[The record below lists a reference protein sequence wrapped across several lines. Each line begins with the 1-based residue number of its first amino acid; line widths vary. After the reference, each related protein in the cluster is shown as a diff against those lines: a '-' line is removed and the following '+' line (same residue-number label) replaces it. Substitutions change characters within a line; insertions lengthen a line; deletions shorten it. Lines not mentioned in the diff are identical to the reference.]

1 MVMTPSDMNDLLEL
15 RMRVFVTGASGH
27 IASAVIPELLNHG
40 HEVMGLAR
48 SDASPGGVAALG
60 AEVRRGDL
68 DDLDGLAAA
77 AGEAD
82 GVIHLAFKHEA
93 MRTGAFM
100 GAIDADMAA
109 HQAIGNALVGSGKPF
124 VSTGGTLMLAM
135 AGITGRSG
143 TEDDQSEGGPRTD
156 AANYTIALSRR
167 GVRSSVVRLAPMV
180 HSDLDHGGFTHALIG
195 FARES
200 GAAAYTGDGSNVWPA
215 ANTYDIGVLY
225 RLALEKAPAG
235 STLHGVGD
243 TGIPRKVIAET
254 IAGKLGIETK
264 SITDDQA
271 PQYLG
276 FLAAFAGL
284 DNPTSNDRTREL
296 LGWEPTH
303 PGWVEDLETGHY
315 FATAAR
321 GRTPHVAFATKSS
334 DSRSES

>member
-1 MVMTPSDMNDLLEL
+1 
-15 RMRVFVTGASGH
+15 
-27 IASAVIPELLNHG
+27 
-40 HEVMGLAR
+40 
-48 SDASPGGVAALG
+48 
-60 AEVRRGDL
+60 
-68 DDLDGLAAA
+68 
-77 AGEAD
+77 
-82 GVIHLAFKHEA
+82 
-93 MRTGAFM
+93 M
-100 GAIDADMAA
+100 GAVSADMAA
-109 HQAIGNALVGSGKPF
+109 TQAIGETLIGTDKPF

-135 AGITGRSG
+135 AGITGPGGRVG

-156 AANYTIALSRR
+156 AANYTISLGQQ

-180 HSDLDHGGFTHALIG
+180 HSELDHHGFTHALIG
-195 FARES
+195 FAQEN

-215 ANTYDIGVLY
+215 ANTYDIAVLY

-264 SITDDQA
+264 SITEEA

-284 DNPTSNDRTREL
+284 DNPTSNDKTRAL

-303 PGWVEDLETGHY
+303 PGWVQDVETGHY
-315 FATAAR
+315 FA
-321 GRTPHVAFATKSS
+321 
-334 DSRSES
+334 